1 MNILDIIVLI
11 LLVVSVWRGYRT
23 GLIAQLVRVAS
34 FIVSFVVAFMYYRP
48 VAATLAEWIPIS
60 STKTSGSFGAVA
72 GFPFMQQALYNI
84 AAFVLLAF
92 AAGLAVRLV
101 GGFLDGVT
109 KLPGLSIVNRIAGA
123 FISVVKN
130 GLILFLILAVASLLP
145 ITAMEKTLN
154 ESFFASYATTYS
166 SELLQ
171 WVKEMIENPL
181 SPTNGNSNSL

>member
-1 MNILDIIVLI
+1 MNILDIIVLV
-11 LLVVSVWRGYRT
+11 LLIVSVWRGYRT
-23 GLIAQLVRVAS
+23 GLVAQLVRVTS

-60 STKTSGSFGAVA
+60 SAEAGGSFGTVA

-84 AAFVLLAF
+84 GAFVLLAF

-101 GGFLDGVT
+101 GGFLEGVT
-109 KLPGLSIVNRIAGA
+109 KLPGLSIVNRITGA
-123 FISVVKN
+123 VIGGVKN

-145 ITAMEKTLN
+145 ITAMHKTLD
-154 ESFFASYATTYS
+154 ESLFASYATTYS

-181 SPTNGNSNSL
+181 SPTNGNSNVL

>member
-1 MNILDIIVLI
+1 
-11 LLVVSVWRGYRT
+11 
-23 GLIAQLVRVAS
+23 
-34 FIVSFVVAFMYYRP
+34 
-48 VAATLAEWIPIS
+48 
-60 STKTSGSFGAVA
+60 
-72 GFPFMQQALYNI
+72 MQQALYNI

-123 FISVVKN
+123 LISVVKN

-145 ITAMEKTLN
+145 IAAMEKTLN
-154 ESFFASYATTYS
+154 ESFFASYSTTYS